1 MTGTMARSKV
11 QEALAGATQKEERSL
26 YPEAPSLPEAQ
37 IPALSPGEL
46 HLTSVRHMGMGG
58 SDLPRGRRLCLPVWM
73 LRGCL
78 ERVETGVETAVV

>member
-26 YPEAPSLPEAQ
+26 YLEAPSLPEAR

-46 HLTSVRHMGMGG
+46 HLTSVRHIGMGR
-58 SDLPRGRRLCLPVWM
+58 SDLPRGRSLCLPVWM

-78 ERVETGVETAVV
+78 EGAETTVV